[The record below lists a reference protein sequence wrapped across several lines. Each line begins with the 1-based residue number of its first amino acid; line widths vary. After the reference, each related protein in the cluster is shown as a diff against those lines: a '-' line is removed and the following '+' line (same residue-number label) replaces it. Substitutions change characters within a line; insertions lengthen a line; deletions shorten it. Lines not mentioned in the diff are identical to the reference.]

1 MNQQRSILVFILL
14 VLVALAVLVGL
25 FSANVRFVTA
35 NPGGNDFLV
44 HWVGARAFLIDGES
58 PYSDAVARDIQ
69 ELAYGRPA
77 RTGEHE
83 LRVAYPFY
91 SVAVFAPFALVSDF
105 ATARAA
111 WMTVLEVSL
120 ILLAFVGLRLTNW
133 RPGLL
138 VLTSYFLFALIW
150 YHAVRPLI
158 NGNAVILVALLVAG
172 ALLAIKN
179 GRDELAGLLMA
190 ISTIKPQVVLLVFI
204 FVLIWGISQRR
215 WLLVGWMVGGV
226 AFLTGIGMIFLPNW
240 ILQNIWEIL
249 RYPGYNPPGT
259 PGAAFSAWMPAIG
272 TRLGLGFTI
281 VLGVLILLEWRT
293 ALGKDFHWFLWT
305 ACLTLVISGWIGI
318 QTDPGNFIAMF
329 PGLVLIFAIWEERWG
344 PPARIGTIV
353 SALLLFVGLW
363 WLFLATVDVG
373 DQPQQHPIMFFPSLY
388 SFWLAFIGFAGL
400 QFARR
405 ISGWTG
411 CELVKFPDR

>member
-1 MNQQRSILVFILL
+1 MNQQRTFLVFILI
-14 VLVALAVLVGL
+14 VIVALGVLIGL
-25 FSANVRFVTA
+25 FTANLRFVET

-58 PYSDAVARDIQ
+58 PYTDAVARDIQ
-69 ELAYGRPA
+69 VLAYGRPA
-77 RTGEHE
+77 RSGEHE

-91 SVAVFAPFALVSDF
+91 SVAVFAPFALIADF
-105 ATARAA
+105 PTARAV
-111 WMTVLEVSL
+111 WMTILEVSL
-120 ILLAFVGLRLTNW
+120 ILLAFVGIRLTNW

-138 VLTSYFLFALIW
+138 VLLSYFLFALIW

-158 NGNAVILVALLVAG
+158 NGNAVILVALLVAS

-190 ISTIKPQVVLLVFI
+190 VSTIKPQVVLLIFI
-204 FVLIWGISQRR
+204 FIFIWGISHRR

-259 PGAAFSAWMPAIG
+259 LGAAFDTWMPAIG

-281 VLGVLILLEWRT
+281 VLGVVILLEWRA
-293 ALGKDFHWFLWT
+293 ALGKEFRWFLWT
-305 ACLTLVISGWIGI
+305 ASLTLVISGWIGI

-344 PPARIGTIV
+344 PSASIGTIV
-353 SALLLFVGLW
+353 SEVLLFVGLW
-363 WLFLATVDVG
+363 WLFLSTVAVG
-373 DQPQQHPIMFFPSLY
+373 DQPQQHPIMFFPLPLFLLVSLY
-388 SFWLAFIGFAGL
+388 WIWWAAIGPMKLWLDRMR
-400 QFARR
+400 ARE
-405 ISGWTG
+405 T
-411 CELVKFPDR
+411 P